1 MFFLQKISITLK
13 IHFTLYFAH
22 LESVDPYLTKPT
34 VTYSNKFKV
43 KCVFIYYYKSTKK
56 TDSMLRVLPAN
67 AALRN
72 WKIGHIFFENKILE
86 AENEVQKI
94 VVPIQLLH
102 VKVEGL
108 RTQIDQGKC

>member
-1 MFFLQKISITLK
+1 
-13 IHFTLYFAH
+13 
-22 LESVDPYLTKPT
+22 
-34 VTYSNKFKV
+34 
-43 KCVFIYYYKSTKK
+43 
-56 TDSMLRVLPAN
+56 MLRVLPAN

-72 WKIGHIFFENKILE
+72 WKIGHIFFENKFLE

-108 RTQIDQGKC
+108 RTQIDQDRPAFMSLNVILAGDAVNSTQGDPTEAKNLRNLLSSSSLNNPCRKC

>member
-1 MFFLQKISITLK
+1 
-13 IHFTLYFAH
+13 
-22 LESVDPYLTKPT
+22 
-34 VTYSNKFKV
+34 
-43 KCVFIYYYKSTKK
+43 
-56 TDSMLRVLPAN
+56 MLRVLPAN

-72 WKIGHIFFENKILE
+72 WKIGHIFFENKFLE

-108 RTQIDQGKC
+108 RTQIDQDRLAFMSLNVILAGDAVNSTQGDPTEAKNLRNLLSTSSLNNPCRKC

>member
-1 MFFLQKISITLK
+1 MK
-13 IHFTLYFAH
+13 Y
-22 LESVDPYLTKPT
+22 
-34 VTYSNKFKV
+34 
-43 KCVFIYYYKSTKK
+43 VFIYYYKSKK

-72 WKIGHIFFENKILE
+72 WKIGHIFFENKFLE

>member
-1 MFFLQKISITLK
+1 MF
-13 IHFTLYFAH
+13 LYTIIR
-22 LESVDPYLTKPT
+22 V
-34 VTYSNKFKV
+34 
-43 KCVFIYYYKSTKK
+43 KK

-72 WKIGHIFFENKILE
+72 WKIGHIFFENKFLE

-102 VKVEGL
+102 VKVECL

>member
-1 MFFLQKISITLK
+1 
-13 IHFTLYFAH
+13 
-22 LESVDPYLTKPT
+22 
-34 VTYSNKFKV
+34 
-43 KCVFIYYYKSTKK
+43 
-56 TDSMLRVLPAN
+56 MLRVLPAN

-72 WKIGHIFFENKILE
+72 WKIGHIFFENKFLE

-108 RTQIDQGKC
+108 RTQIDQDRLAFMSLNGGRRSKLNTGRSDRGQKPPQLTE